1 MSNEYITLYDVDE
14 YQPNSVKE
22 SRNITLYN
30 YLDDITNIQIFLSD
44 KNTYYI
50 IVKVINL
57 NKKNKN
63 PYNLKKLIQRMPKF
77 MYVWANKNKIN
88 DMSYINDDI
97 VQTLDFL
104 NNKFLLDHSM
114 LYDRSSSEYVFTNVY
129 KVTDTVTDNCG
140 ATSVKKYDKMMAS
153 EFHTLNLWNDKTE
166 SFTHNAIN
174 RYNNKIPYWQTSM
187 NIRHYDKSN
196 GGFHD
201 DIPERS
207 SSESR
212 ISGYDMS
219 NIIKGGKIYD

>member
-22 SRNITLYN
+22 SRNIPLYN
-30 YLDDITNIQIFLSD
+30 YLDDITNIQIFLSN

-63 PYNLKKLIQRMPKF
+63 PYNLKKLIQLMPKF

-88 DMSYINDDI
+88 DMTYINDDI

-114 LYDRSSSEYVFTNVY
+114 LYDRSSNEYVFTNVY

-140 ATSVKKYDKMMAS
+140 VTSVKKYDKMLA
-153 EFHTLNLWNDKTE
+153 
-166 SFTHNAIN
+166 
-174 RYNNKIPYWQTSM
+174 
-187 NIRHYDKSN
+187 
-196 GGFHD
+196 
-201 DIPERS
+201 
-207 SSESR
+207 
-212 ISGYDMS
+212 
-219 NIIKGGKIYD
+219 